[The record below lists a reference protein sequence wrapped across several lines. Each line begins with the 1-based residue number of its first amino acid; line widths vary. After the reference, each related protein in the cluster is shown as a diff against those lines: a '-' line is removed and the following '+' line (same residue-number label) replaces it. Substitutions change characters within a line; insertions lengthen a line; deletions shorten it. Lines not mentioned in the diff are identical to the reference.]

1 MLFSSK
7 KLLGLDIGTSSLK
20 IAEIE
25 ERGKRLTLN
34 RFSVL
39 PIQYGITNSGDISDP
54 PSLSSAIS
62 TIASMVKSKRKNV
75 ATGMWGTSVIVKKIT
90 MPLMDERLVQ
100 EQIKWEAEQYI
111 PFDINEVSL
120 EHVILKNR
128 PSTGETM
135 DVLLVA
141 AKQEVIFRYIES
153 VSGAGLKLSSLDV
166 SAFALANC
174 FTANYGNIA
183 GAVAVI
189 DIGAGVTNLVIV
201 ENGEVIFGRD
211 LSVGGMNYT
220 NDIHRTMGVSIDEA
234 EALKISSSMNQAAP
248 AELNTVISSSHEN
261 VLEELRNS
269 FEFFAATAGNSVI
282 TRVYLTGGSSVTPGL
297 AEGITRATA
306 LPVERFD
313 VFNRIDINQRNIP
326 SDFVEQI
333 RSVSAVA
340 IGLALRKVGDS

>member
-1 MLFSSK
+1 MLFPSK
-7 KLLGLDIGTSSLK
+7 KLLGLDIGTSTLK

-34 RFSVL
+34 RFAIL
-39 PIQYGITNSGDISDP
+39 PIQYGITNSGDVADP
-54 PSLSSAIS
+54 QSLSSAIS
-62 TIASMVKSKRKNV
+62 TVASMLKSKRKNI
-75 ATGMWGTSVIVKKIT
+75 AAGMWGTSVIVKKIT
-90 MPLMDERLVQ
+90 MPLMDERLVA

-111 PFDINEVSL
+111 PFDINEVNL

-141 AKQEVIFRYIES
+141 AKQEVIFRYVES
-153 VSGAGLKLSSLDV
+153 VQGAGFKLSALDV
-166 SAFALANC
+166 SSFALANC

-189 DIGAGVTNLVIV
+189 DIGAGVTNLAII

-220 NDIHRTMGVSIDEA
+220 NDIHRMMGVSIDEA
-234 EALKISSSMNQAAP
+234 EALKISAAMNQAAP
-248 AELNTVISSSHEN
+248 AEVNTVISSSHEN
-261 VLEELRNS
+261 ILDEIRNS
-269 FEFFAATAGNSVI
+269 FEFFAATAGNTVVSRI
-282 TRVYLTGGSSVTPGL
+282 YLTGGSSLVPGL

-306 LPVERFD
+306 LPVERLD
-313 VFNRIDINQRNIP
+313 IFNRVEINQRNVP

-333 RSVSAVA
+333 RPVAAVA
-340 IGLALRKVGDS
+340 IGLAMRKVGDS